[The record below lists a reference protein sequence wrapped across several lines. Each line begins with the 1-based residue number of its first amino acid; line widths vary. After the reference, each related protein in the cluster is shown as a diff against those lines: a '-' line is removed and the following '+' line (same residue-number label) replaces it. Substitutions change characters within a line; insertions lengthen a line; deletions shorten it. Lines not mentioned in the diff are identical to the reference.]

1 MPETLRGIDPDR
13 LERSCSLGRDSIRFG
28 ASAPGL
34 ERAEVYLTTCAF
46 ERHRHDT
53 YAIGITTNGV
63 QTFWYRG
70 TRRICLPGQLHLL
83 HPDEIHDGGA
93 GTENGFGYR
102 ILYIAPELIR
112 DALGGGALPFVADPV
127 PKLTPATRFV
137 ASLLADLDE
146 PISDLAQIEIAAALA
161 DILRSLGGQRE
172 HHRAAVDLRAVE
184 LAREYLA
191 AHAREQTF
199 ASTLEQITGTDRFTL
214 ARHFRRA
221 LGTSPDRYRTMR
233 RLALAR
239 AAIERGLPLARAATQ
254 AGFADQSHMTRQF
267 KRTYGL
273 TPGRWT
279 VLTAGS
285 SHEIAG
291 KGSHSDHLH
300 TVTK

>member
-1 MPETLRGIDPDR
+1 MPRRRLR
-13 LERSCSLGRDSIRFG
+13 SS
-28 ASAPGL
+28 ASAK
-34 ERAEVYLTTCAF
+34 AAF
-46 ERHRHDT
+46 RPRFIRRPPASIDKPLPRFHGEN
-53 YAIGITTNGV
+53 GIRGPRDAGGTNG
-63 QTFWYRG
+63 
-70 TRRICLPGQLHLL
+70 GQ
-83 HPDEIHDGGA
+83 
-93 GTENGFGYR
+93 
-102 ILYIAPELIR
+102 IAPPR
-112 DALGGGALPFVADPV
+112 RP
-127 PKLTPATRFV
+127 
-137 ASLLADLDE
+137 
-146 PISDLAQIEIAAALA
+146 AALA

-239 AAIERGLPLARAATQ
+239 AAIERGLPLARAAAQ

-279 VLTAGS
+279 VLTGDS